1 MGQIVILD
9 ENTSN
14 QIAAGEVVENPAS
27 VVKELV
33 ENSIDAGST
42 NITVEIQKGGITF
55 IKVIDNGCGMEE
67 DDVLIAF
74 ERHATSKIR
83 SSNDLEEF

>member
-27 VVKELV
+27 FVKELI
-33 ENSIDAGST
+33 ENSIDAGSS
-42 NITVEIQKGGITF
+42 NITVEIQKGGITQ

-67 DDVLIAF
+67 DDVL
-74 ERHATSKIR
+74 
-83 SSNDLEEF
+83 L